1 MGSEATKP
9 LPKAG
14 VWGWV
19 KSANGAE
26 APRKRRRS
34 RLFVNYFFDVTEK
47 ISVPLPKAGVWG
59 WVKSANGA
67 AGDEETL
74 RSEITINKR

>member
-19 KSANGAE
+19 KSANVA
-26 APRKRRRS
+26 
-34 RLFVNYFFDVTEK
+34 
-47 ISVPLPKAGVWG
+47 I
-59 WVKSANGA
+59 
-67 AGDEETL
+67 GDEET
-74 RSEITINKR
+74 

>member
-19 KSANGAE
+19 KSANGA
-26 APRKRRRS
+26 
-34 RLFVNYFFDVTEK
+34 
-47 ISVPLPKAGVWG
+47 
-59 WVKSANGA
+59 

-74 RSEITINKR
+74 NNEITINKR

>member
-19 KSANGAE
+19 KSANGA
-26 APRKRRRS
+26 K
-34 RLFVNYFFDVTEK
+34 
-47 ISVPLPKAGVWG
+47 
-59 WVKSANGA
+59 
-67 AGDEETL
+67 GDEETL